1 MMACFKLSAV
11 APRLRRASVFQSG
24 RESVMGNLRGCGV
37 RVVLFCAALIF
48 TAAVG
53 ATPASAQTFRGTI
66 LGTVTDTSG
75 AAILNAKVTAHNVD
89 TGVDRSTDTT
99 ADGGYLIPELP
110 VGTYDVT
117 IELAGFQKAKIT
129 GVTICRRFR
138 EARGRDTEARRNQ
151 PAGGCFEERR
161 YP

>member
-1 MMACFKLSAV
+1 
-11 APRLRRASVFQSG
+11 
-24 RESVMGNLRGCGV
+24 MGNLRGCGV

-99 ADGGYLIPELP
+99 ETAA
-110 VGTYDVT
+110 T
-117 IELAGFQKAKIT
+117 
-129 GVTICRRFR
+129 
-138 EARGRDTEARRNQ
+138 
-151 PAGGCFEERR
+151 
-161 YP
+161 